1 VTPTLRGVSVVSQ
14 PRRVG
19 IDLASLRLAGGAML
33 GAALLW
39 PLKPDGVGNLTC
51 AFHSLTGIPCPLC
64 GMTRS
69 VTATVHLRLHDAL
82 AANPAGILA
91 VVVAIVLLVRPP
103 RPLVSVPRWAVPVG
117 LAALWSCQLL
127 RLPFT

>member
-1 VTPTLRGVSVVSQ
+1 VPALTET
-14 PRRVG
+14 RRVA
-19 IDLASLRLAGGAML
+19 IDLASVRTAGAAML
-33 GAALLW
+33 GAAVLW
-39 PLKPDGVGNLTC
+39 PWRPHGFGIPC
-51 AFHSLTGIPCPLC
+51 AFHAVTGVPCPLC

-82 AANPAGILA
+82 ATNPAGILA
-91 VVVAIVLLVRPP
+91 VLVAVVLLVRPP
-103 RPLVSVPRWAVPVG
+103 RPVVSVPRWAVPVG